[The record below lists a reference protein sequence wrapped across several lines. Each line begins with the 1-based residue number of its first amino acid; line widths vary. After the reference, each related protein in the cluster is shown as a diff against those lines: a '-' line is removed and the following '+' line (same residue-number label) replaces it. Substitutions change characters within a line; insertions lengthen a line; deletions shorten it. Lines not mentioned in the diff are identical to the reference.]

1 MKKQLFIIGMALLA
15 VSCTI
20 QAPVDYALITGK
32 FLNNNDNKIIL
43 LSFNDRAFKDTIQVS
58 SDGSFKDTVKGEK
71 GLYQMIYNRKRTNI
85 YLENGYDLTLNADSK
100 ALDSTVAISG
110 NGAEENNFL
119 RARTKKT
126 KEIDGAEKIYT
137 LKQDVFKN
145 KMNTS
150 ISSLTELLGNT
161 KGISESFRIA
171 QQKDIKY
178 TYFNRMANFESNH
191 AYYTKNKGFKVPS
204 DFLNDLA
211 NIDYDN
217 EEDYM
222 SSRAYKSLVSI
233 HYKNLATEIKESE
246 NISEDIATLKAFS
259 TAKNQTIKND
269 LLSSTIASITRTEH
283 LDEYHNLFIAAS
295 TDEKQNETIAESYR
309 NLKKVETGNPSPKF
323 ENYVNY
329 AGGTTSL
336 EDLKGKYIYID
347 VWATWCR
354 PCIGEIPA
362 LKETEKKYHGKN
374 IEFVSIS
381 VDRQGSFKKWKK
393 MVKDKELGGVQLF
406 ADNDF
411 KSKFMKDYV
420 INGIPKF
427 ILLDPKGNIVNAN
440 APRPSDSKLITLFNE
455 LGI

>member
-1 MKKQLFIIGMALLA
+1 MKKILFIIGIAILT
-15 VSCTI
+15 VSCKKEN
-20 QAPVDYALITGK
+20 PVDYALISGK
-32 FLNNNDNKIIL
+32 FLNNKDKKIIL
-43 LSFNDRAFKDTIQVS
+43 LSFNDRSFKDTIQVS
-58 SDGSFKDTVKGEK
+58 SDGSFKDTIRGKK
-71 GLYQMIYNRKRTNI
+71 GLYQMIYNKMRTNI
-85 YLENGYDLTLNADSK
+85 HLEKGYDLTLNADSK

-119 RARTKKT
+119 RARTKKA

-137 LKQDVFKN
+137 LKQDVFKD

-178 TYFNRMANFESNH
+178 TYLNRMANFESNH
-191 AYYTKNKGFKVPS
+191 AYYTKNKDFKVPS
-204 DFLNDLA
+204 DFLNDLE

-217 EEDYM
+217 EEDYIN
-222 SSRAYKSLVSI
+222 SRAYKSLVSNY
-233 HYKNLATEIKESE
+233 YKNKAAEIKTSE
-246 NISEDIATLKAFS
+246 NISEDIAALKAFS
-259 TAKNQTIKND
+259 TAKTQTIKND

-283 LDEYHNLFIAAS
+283 LDEYYNLFMAAS
-295 TDEKQNETIAESYR
+295 TDKKQKETIAESYR
-309 NLKKVETGNPSPKF
+309 NLKKVQAGNPSPKF

-336 EDLKGKYIYID
+336 DDLKGKYVYID

-362 LKETEKKYHGKN
+362 LKEIEKKYHGKN

-381 VDRQGSFKKWKK
+381 VDRQSSYEKWKK